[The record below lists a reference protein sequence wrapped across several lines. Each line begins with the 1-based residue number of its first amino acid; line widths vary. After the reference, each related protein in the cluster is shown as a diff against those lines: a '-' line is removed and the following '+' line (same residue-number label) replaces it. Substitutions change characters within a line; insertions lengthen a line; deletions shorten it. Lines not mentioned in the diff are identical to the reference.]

1 MSEQLIIRLGS
12 RAGQTISWLVWAS
25 HSNEV
30 IASGEIANAG
40 ELGQLAER
48 VGARPVVALVP
59 ASDVVLKQVSL
70 PTRPTRQILQALP
83 YMLEDEQAEDIDQL
97 WLALGELEQQ
107 EGQYQQQVAVVQ
119 RQRIDSWL
127 SWLREAGF
135 NVTRMLPDALLL
147 PDNPLPACIE
157 LNEQWLIK
165 QGPWQASAIDSSWW
179 PQYLAL
185 AALPN
190 IASYSPWPADIM
202 QSQQSME
209 PELPLALLAR
219 QLQHIS
225 FTLLQGPYAPKRQTN
240 KHWQQWRSTAVLAG
254 VCLVVYLLVQGF
266 SIWQLD
272 SQLTKVQQQSL
283 AEYRQAFPGETV
295 VNLSRQ
301 VEQKLAT
308 VGMGSESAGFLTL
321 LTALQRQLAEVGD
334 INVDSLRFD
343 AARTELR
350 FSANAGGFQNFE
362 RLKTALE
369 GAGYVIE
376 QGALS
381 NDGARV
387 QGTVVMRSRT

>member
-12 RAGQTISWLVWAS
+12 RASQTISWLVWAS
-25 HSNEV
+25 HSDEV
-30 IASGEIANAG
+30 IASGEIASAD

-48 VGARPVVALVP
+48 LGARPAIALVP

-97 WLALGELEQQ
+97 WLALGALEQHD
-107 EGQYQQQVAVVQ
+107 GQYQQQVAVVQ
-119 RQRIDSWL
+119 RERMDGWL
-127 SWLREAGF
+127 SWLQEAGF
-135 NVTRMLPDALLL
+135 NVVRMLPDALLL

-157 LNEQWLIK
+157 LNKQWLIK

-209 PELPLALLAR
+209 PELPLALLAH
-219 QLQHIS
+219 QLQLVS
-225 FTLLQGPYAPKRQTN
+225 FTLLQGPYAPKRQAN
-240 KHWQQWRSTAVLAG
+240 KQWRQWRSTVVLA
-254 VCLVVYLLVQGF
+254 VSCFVAYLLVQGF
-266 SIWQLD
+266 SVWQLER
-272 SQLTKVQQQSL
+272 QLTQVQQQSL
-283 AEYRQAFPGETV
+283 AEYQQAFPGETI

-301 VEQKLAT
+301 VEQKLAS
-308 VGMGSESAGFLTL
+308 VGMGSESANFLIL
-321 LTALQRQLAEVGD
+321 LNVLQRQLAEVGD
-334 INVDSLRFD
+334 IKVDSLRFD

-369 GAGYVIE
+369 SAGYVIE

>member
-1 MSEQLIIRLGS
+1 VSEQLIIRLGS
-12 RAGQTISWLVWAS
+12 RAGDTISWLVWAS
-25 HSNEV
+25 HNDEI
-30 IASGEIANAG
+30 IASGEIANAD
-40 ELGQLAER
+40 ELAHLAER
-48 VGARPVVALVP
+48 LGNRPVIALVP
-59 ASDVVLKQVSL
+59 ASDVVLKQVNL

-97 WLALGELEQQ
+97 WLALGDSEQH
-107 EGQYQQQVAVVQ
+107 EGQYTQQVAVIK
-119 RQRIDSWL
+119 RARMDDWL
-127 SWLREAGF
+127 SWLQQAGF
-135 NVTRMLPDALLL
+135 KVVRMLPDALLL

-157 LNEQWLIK
+157 LNKQWLIK

-190 IASYSPWPADIM
+190 IASYSPWPSDIM

-219 QLQHIS
+219 QLQQVN
-225 FTLLQGPYAPKRQTN
+225 FTLLQGPYAPKRQVN
-240 KHWQQWRSTAVLAG
+240 KYWQQWRSTAALAASCFG
-254 VCLVVYLLVQGF
+254 VYLLVQSF
-266 SIWQLD
+266 AIWQLD
-272 SQLTKVQQQSL
+272 RQLTQVQQQSL
-283 AEYRQAFPGETV
+283 ARYQQAFPGETI

-301 VEQKLAT
+301 IEQKLAA
-308 VGMGSESAGFLTL
+308 VGMGSESASFLSL
-321 LTALQRQLAEVGD
+321 LNALQRQLAEVGD

-369 GAGYVIE
+369 SAGYVIE

-387 QGTVVMRSRT
+387 QGTVVMRSRA

>member
-12 RAGQTISWLVWAS
+12 HAGQSISWLVWAS
-25 HSNEV
+25 HSAEV
-30 IASGEIANAG
+30 IASGDIANAQ

-48 VGARPVVALVP
+48 LGSRPTIALVP
-59 ASDVVLKQVSL
+59 ASDVVLKQISL

-83 YMLEDEQAEDIDQL
+83 YMLEDEQAEDIDLL
-97 WLALGELEQQ
+97 WLALGGLELQ
-107 EGQYQQQVAVVQ
+107 EGQYLQQVAVVQ
-119 RQRIDSWL
+119 RERMDNWL
-127 SWLREAGF
+127 SWLRDAGF
-135 NVTRMLPDALLL
+135 NVVRMLPDALLL
-147 PDNPLPACIE
+147 PANALPACIE
-157 LNEQWLIK
+157 LNQQWLVK
-165 QGPWQASAIDSSWW
+165 QGAWQATAIDSSWW

-185 AALPN
+185 TAMPN

-219 QLQHIS
+219 QLPEVS
-225 FTLLQGPYAPKRQTN
+225 FTLLQGPYAPKRQQN
-240 KHWQQWRSTAVLAG
+240 KYWQQWRSSAALAASCVLA
-254 VCLVVYLLVQGF
+254 YLLLQGV
-266 SIWQLD
+266 SVWQLER
-272 SQLTKVQQQSL
+272 QLKQVQQHSM
-283 AEYRQAFPGETV
+283 AEYQQAFPGETI

-301 VEQKLAT
+301 VSQKLAS
-308 VGMGSESAGFLTL
+308 VGGGGEAANFLSL
-321 LTALQRQLAEVGD
+321 LAVLQRQLAEVGD

-350 FSANAGGFQNFE
+350 FSANAGGFQSFE

-369 GAGYVIE
+369 KAGYIVE

>member
-12 RAGQTISWLVWAS
+12 RAGDTISWLVWAS
-25 HSNEV
+25 HSAEV
-30 IASGEIANAG
+30 IASGEIANTD
-40 ELGQLAER
+40 ELADLAER
-48 VGARPVVALVP
+48 VGNRPAIALVP

-97 WLALGELEQQ
+97 WLALGDLEQQ
-107 EGQYQQQVAVVQ
+107 DSQYQQQVAVVK
-119 RQRIDSWL
+119 RARMDDWL
-127 SWLREAGF
+127 SWLQQAGF
-135 NVTRMLPDALLL
+135 KVVRMLPDALLL

-157 LNEQWLIK
+157 LNKQWLIK

-209 PELPLALLAR
+209 PELPLVLLAR
-219 QLQHIS
+219 QLQQIN

-240 KHWQQWRSTAVLAG
+240 KYWQQWRSTAALAASCFG
-254 VCLVVYLLVQGF
+254 VYLLVQ
-266 SIWQLD
+266 SLAIWQLD
-272 SQLTKVQQQSL
+272 RQLTQVQQSSL
-283 AEYRQAFPGETV
+283 AEYQQAFPGETI

-308 VGMGSESAGFLTL
+308 VGMGSETAGFLTL
-321 LTALQRQLAEVGD
+321 LNALQRQLAEVGD

-387 QGTVVMRSRT
+387 QGTVVMRSRA

>member
-1 MSEQLIIRLGS
+1 VSEQLIIRLGS
-12 RAGQTISWLVWAS
+12 RSSQTISWLVWAS
-25 HSNEV
+25 HNHEV
-30 IASGEIANAG
+30 IASGEVANAD
-40 ELGQLAER
+40 ELSELAER
-48 VGARPVVALVP
+48 VGQRPVVALVP
-59 ASDVVLKQVSL
+59 ASDVVLKKVSL

-97 WLALGELEQQ
+97 WLALGALEQH

-119 RQRIDSWL
+119 RERMDGWL
-127 SWLREAGF
+127 KWLRDAGF
-135 NVTRMLPDALLL
+135 NVVRMLPDALLL

-157 LNEQWLIK
+157 LNNQWLIK
-165 QGPWQASAIDSSWW
+165 QGPWLASAIDNSWW

-190 IASYSPWPADIM
+190 IASYSPWPSNIM

-209 PELPLALLAR
+209 PELPLALLAQ
-219 QLQHIS
+219 QLPHIS
-225 FTLLQGPYAPKRQTN
+225 FTLLQGPYAPKKQSN
-240 KHWQQWRSTAVLAG
+240 KHWQQWQSSAVLA
-254 VCLVVYLLVQGF
+254 VICLCTYLVVQGF
-266 SIWQLD
+266 TIWQLER
-272 SQLTKVQQQSL
+272 QLTQIQQQSM
-283 AEYRQAFPGETV
+283 AEYQQAFPGETI

-301 VEQKLAT
+301 VEQKLAAAGLGGET
-308 VGMGSESAGFLTL
+308 VNFLTL
-321 LTALQRQLAEVGD
+321 LDVLQRQLVEVGD
-334 INVDSLRFD
+334 MKVDSLRFD

-350 FSANAGGFQNFE
+350 FSANADGFQNFE

-369 GAGYVIE
+369 SAGYDIE

>member
-12 RAGQTISWLVWAS
+12 RAEQTISWLVFAS
-25 HSNEV
+25 HNSEV
-30 IASGEIANAG
+30 IASGEVANADQLS
-40 ELGQLAER
+40 ELAER
-48 VGARPVVALVP
+48 VGSRPVIALVP
-59 ASDVVLKQVSL
+59 ASDVVLKQVNL

-83 YMLEDEQAEDIDQL
+83 FMLEDEQAEDIDQL
-97 WLALGELEQQ
+97 WLALGALEQQ

-119 RQRIDSWL
+119 RERMDGWL
-127 SWLREAGF
+127 SWLQDAGF
-135 NVTRMLPDALLL
+135 NVVRMLPDALLL

-157 LNEQWLIK
+157 LNNQWLIK
-165 QGPWQASAIDSSWW
+165 QGPWQASAIDNSWW

-190 IASYSPWPADIM
+190 IASYSPWPHDIM

-209 PELPLALLAR
+209 PELPLVLLAR
-219 QLQHIS
+219 QLPHIS

-240 KHWQQWRSTAVLAG
+240 KHWQQWRSSAVLG
-254 VCLVVYLLVQGF
+254 VICLVTYLVVQGF

-272 SQLTKVQQQSL
+272 RQLTQVQQQSL
-283 AEYRQAFPGETV
+283 SGYQQAFPGETI

-301 VEQKLAT
+301 IEQKLAAAGLGGET
-308 VGMGSESAGFLTL
+308 VNFLTL
-321 LTALQRQLAEVGD
+321 LDALQRQLAEVGD
-334 INVDSLRFD
+334 IKIDTLRFD
-343 AARTELR
+343 ATRTELR

-369 GAGYVIE
+369 SAGYEIE

>member
-12 RAGQTISWLVWAS
+12 RASQTISWLVWVS
-25 HSNEV
+25 HSDEV
-30 IASGEIANAG
+30 IASGEIASAD

-48 VGARPVVALVP
+48 LGARPAIALVP

-70 PTRPTRQILQALP
+70 PIRPTRQILQALP

-97 WLALGELEQQ
+97 WLALGALEQHD
-107 EGQYQQQVAVVQ
+107 GQYQQQVAVVQ
-119 RQRIDSWL
+119 RERMDGWL
-127 SWLREAGF
+127 SWLQEAGF
-135 NVTRMLPDALLL
+135 NVVRMLPDALLL

-157 LNEQWLIK
+157 LNKQWLIK

-219 QLQHIS
+219 QLQQVS
-225 FTLLQGPYAPKRQTN
+225 FTLLQGPYAPKRQAN
-240 KHWQQWRSTAVLAG
+240 KQWRQWRSTVVLA
-254 VCLVVYLLVQGF
+254 VSCFVAYLLVQGF
-266 SIWQLD
+266 SVWQLER
-272 SQLTKVQQQSL
+272 QLTQVQQQSL
-283 AEYRQAFPGETV
+283 AEYQQAFPGETI

-301 VEQKLAT
+301 VEQKLAS
-308 VGMGSESAGFLTL
+308 VGMGSESANFLIL
-321 LTALQRQLAEVGD
+321 LNVLQRQLAEVGD
-334 INVDSLRFD
+334 IKVDSLRFD

-369 GAGYVIE
+369 SAGYVIE